1 VLILRVLVILVV
13 LLAILH
19 HAAVPPASAPAVDG
33 PCWIAV
39 ARIEVLEVN
48 GVAAPVSTIDSPRG
62 PPARPLAL
70 V

>member
-19 HAAVPPASAPAVDG
+19 HAAVPPAPG
-33 PCWIAV
+33 
-39 ARIEVLEVN
+39 RH
-48 GVAAPVSTIDSPRG
+48 R
-62 PPARPLAL
+62 AL